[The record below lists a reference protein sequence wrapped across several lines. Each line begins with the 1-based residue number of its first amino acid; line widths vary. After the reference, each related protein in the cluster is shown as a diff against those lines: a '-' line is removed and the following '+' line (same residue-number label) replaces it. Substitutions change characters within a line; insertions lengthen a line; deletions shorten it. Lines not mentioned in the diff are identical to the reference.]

1 MTREEILKYI
11 NKVVKKEH
19 GKPVTEDNCILDT
32 ELDSFS
38 YAIFWLSLENKY
50 GKFYTEEEVNKL
62 DYSKTSIKTIIDKVI
77 DYVPE

>member
-19 GKPVTEDNCILDT
+19 GKPVTEDSCILDT